1 MRSEYVKTVIKSKK
15 FTKIVKLTN
24 EDVEQ
29 FKLVRARR
37 YST

>member
-29 FKLVRARR
+29 FKPIPAMR
-37 YST
+37 YFT

>member
-1 MRSEYVKTVIKSKK
+1 MRSEYVKTVITSKK

-29 FKLVRARR
+29 FKPIRGMR